1 MIEVEG
7 TPHDD
12 WYVAQM
18 ARVASKLQFYG
29 VNPQLVERNF
39 LAPCGKLTKGKC
51 MLWRFLILMI
61 LASPLAAQ
69 TQREAGLELVL
80 LADASGSID
89 AEELAFQRQGYA
101 LAITDPAVIAAVGN
115 SIYGNVAVTYVEW
128 ASNTAVVVPWTI
140 IDSAETAQAF
150 ADALTGPPRQAYGSN
165 AIGAALL
172 DAKRLIEQN
181 DIFAPRAVIDFSGDS
196 IRNSSGPAISVARA
210 EVLAAGITIN
220 ALPILRPED
229 GRRAGA
235 NLEEEY
241 ANRIIGG
248 PGAFMVT
255 AEGRGSF
262 AETVRRKLV
271 LEIAGATPKAEILA
285 STAEE

>member
-1 MIEVEG
+1 
-7 TPHDD
+7 
-12 WYVAQM
+12 
-18 ARVASKLQFYG
+18 
-29 VNPQLVERNF
+29 
-39 LAPCGKLTKGKC
+39 
-51 MLWRFLILMI
+51 MLLRLILCF
-61 LASPLAAQ
+61 LCATPLAAQ

-80 LADASGSID
+80 LADASGSIA
-89 AEELAFQRQGYA
+89 AEELAFHRQGYA
-101 LAITDPAVIAAVGN
+101 LAMTDPAVIGAIQN

-128 ASNTAVVVPWTI
+128 ATNTAVVVPWMI
-140 IDSAETAQAF
+140 VDGPETATAF
-150 ADALTGPPRQAYGSN
+150 ANALTGPPRQAYGRN
-165 AIGAALL
+165 AIGGALL
-172 DAKRLIEQN
+172 EAMRLIQSN

-196 IRNSSGPAISVARA
+196 IGNSSGPPISTARE

-255 AEGRGSF
+255 AEGRSSF

-271 LEIAGATPKAEILA
+271 LEISGLTPDTYR
-285 STAEE
+285 TALKDQIETAPSQ

>member
-1 MIEVEG
+1 MRILFICL
-7 TPHDD
+7 
-12 WYVAQM
+12 
-18 ARVASKLQFYG
+18 SL
-29 VNPQLVERNF
+29 
-39 LAPCGKLTKGKC
+39 
-51 MLWRFLILMI
+51 LW
-61 LASPLAAQ
+61 PLAATAQ

-101 LAITDPAVIAAVGN
+101 QAMTDPLVISAIRN

-128 ASNTAVVVPWTI
+128 ATNTAVVVDWMI
-140 IDSAETAQAF
+140 IDSEETALAF
-150 ADALTGPPRQAYGSN
+150 ADALVGPPRRASGRN
-165 AIGAALL
+165 AIGGALL
-172 DAKRLIEQN
+172 KGKELIETN

-196 IRNSSGPAISVARA
+196 IGNSSGPAISTARE
-210 EVLAAGITIN
+210 EVLNAGITIN
-220 ALPILRPED
+220 ALPILRPDD

-255 AEGRGSF
+255 AESR
-262 AETVRRKLV
+262 ETFGQAVRRKLV
-271 LEIAGATPKAEILA
+271 LEIAGLTPETAVLA
-285 STAEE
+285 GLD

>member
-1 MIEVEG
+1 MLLRI
-7 TPHDD
+7 
-12 WYVAQM
+12 
-18 ARVASKLQFYG
+18 LIC
-29 VNPQLVERNF
+29 LL
-39 LAPCGKLTKGKC
+39 LAG
-51 MLWRFLILMI
+51 
-61 LASPLAAQ
+61 SVQAQ

-101 LAITDPAVIAAVGN
+101 QAITDPAVLAAIGN

-140 IDSAETAQAF
+140 VEGAETARAF
-150 ADALTGPPRQAYGSN
+150 AEALRGPPRQAYGSN
-165 AIGAALL
+165 AIGGALL
-172 DAKRLIEQN
+172 DAKRLIEDN

-196 IRNSSGPAISVARA
+196 IRNSSGPSISSARA

-255 AEGRGSF
+255 AEGRDSF

-271 LEIAGATPKAEILA
+271 LEISGQLPEAEIA
-285 STAEE
+285 KAAHTE

>member
-1 MIEVEG
+1 
-7 TPHDD
+7 
-12 WYVAQM
+12 
-18 ARVASKLQFYG
+18 
-29 VNPQLVERNF
+29 
-39 LAPCGKLTKGKC
+39 
-51 MLWRFLILMI
+51 
-61 LASPLAAQ
+61 
-69 TQREAGLELVL
+69 
-80 LADASGSID
+80 
-89 AEELAFQRQGYA
+89 
-101 LAITDPAVIAAVGN
+101 
-115 SIYGNVAVTYVEW
+115 
-128 ASNTAVVVPWTI
+128 VVPWTI
-140 IDSAETAQAF
+140 VDSADTARAF

-172 DAKRLIEQN
+172 DAKRLIESN

-196 IRNSSGPAISVARA
+196 IRNSSGPAISTARE

-241 ANRIIGG
+241 ETRIIGG

-255 AEGRGSF
+255 AEGRSSF

-271 LEIAGATPKAEILA
+271 LEISGLTLDARIAAVRK
-285 STAEE
+285 SD

>member
-1 MIEVEG
+1 MIVRLI
-7 TPHDD
+7 
-12 WYVAQM
+12 V
-18 ARVASKLQFYG
+18 
-29 VNPQLVERNF
+29 F
-39 LAPCGKLTKGKC
+39 LLLAGPLT
-51 MLWRFLILMI
+51 
-61 LASPLAAQ
+61 AQ

-89 AEELAFQRQGYA
+89 AGELAFQRQGYA
-101 LAITDPAVIAAVGN
+101 LAITDDAVISAIRN
-115 SIYGNVAVTYVEW
+115 SIYGNVAITYVEW

-140 IDSAETAQAF
+140 VDSAETAQGF
-150 ADALTGPPRQAYGSN
+150 ANDLTGPPRQAYGSN

-181 DIFAPRAVIDFSGDS
+181 DIYAPRAVIDFSGDS
-196 IRNSSGPAISVARA
+196 IRNSSGPSISSARA

-235 NLEEEY
+235 NLEVEY
-241 ANRIIGG
+241 ETRIIGG

-255 AEGRGSF
+255 AEGRSSF

-271 LEIAGATPKAEILA
+271 LEISGLTPETQIAGIQEAQ
-285 STAEE
+285 

>member
-1 MIEVEG
+1 
-7 TPHDD
+7 
-12 WYVAQM
+12 M
-18 ARVASKLQFYG
+18 AELYDMLIRL
-29 VNPQLVERNF
+29 LV
-39 LAPCGKLTKGKC
+39 LLC
-51 MLWRFLILMI
+51 

-101 LAITDPAVIAAVGN
+101 LAITDAAVVDAITS
-115 SIYGNVAVTYVEW
+115 SIYGSVAVTYVEW

-140 IDSAETAQAF
+140 INSAETARAF
-150 ADALTGPPRQAYGSN
+150 ADALSGPPRQAYGSN
-165 AIGAALL
+165 AIGGALL
-172 DAKRLIEQN
+172 DAKRLIEGN

-196 IRNSSGPAISVARA
+196 IGNSSGPTIESARA
-210 EVLAAGITIN
+210 EVLGAGITIN

-255 AEGRGSF
+255 AEGRDSF
-262 AETVRRKLV
+262 AATVRRKLV
-271 LEIAGATPKAEILA
+271 LEISGRMPDRTIAAAEPLN
-285 STAEE
+285 

>member
-1 MIEVEG
+1 MLI
-7 TPHDD
+7 
-12 WYVAQM
+12 
-18 ARVASKLQFYG
+18 RL
-29 VNPQLVERNF
+29 LV
-39 LAPCGKLTKGKC
+39 LLC
-51 MLWRFLILMI
+51 

-101 LAITDPAVIAAVGN
+101 LAITDAAVVDAITS
-115 SIYGNVAVTYVEW
+115 SIYGSVAVTYVEW

-140 IDSAETAQAF
+140 INSAETARAF
-150 ADALTGPPRQAYGSN
+150 ADALSGPPRQAYGSN
-165 AIGAALL
+165 AIGGALL
-172 DAKRLIEQN
+172 DAKRLIEGN

-196 IRNSSGPAISVARA
+196 IGNSSGPTIESARA
-210 EVLAAGITIN
+210 EVLGADITIN

-255 AEGRGSF
+255 AEGRDSF
-262 AETVRRKLV
+262 AATVRRKLV
-271 LEIAGATPKAEILA
+271 LEISGRMPDRTIAAAEPLD
-285 STAEE
+285 